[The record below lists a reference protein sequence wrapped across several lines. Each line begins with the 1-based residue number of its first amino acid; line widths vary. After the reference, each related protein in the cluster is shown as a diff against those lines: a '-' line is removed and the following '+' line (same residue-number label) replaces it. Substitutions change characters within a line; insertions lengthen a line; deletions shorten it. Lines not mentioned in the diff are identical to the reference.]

1 MSKEREIRNQFK
13 KYPKNLVDFLV
24 KSDSLDKFVISDDYY
39 YIKNRH
45 SNTPLNPLIYVA
57 KNFESVAKEL
67 ICNYGA
73 VVKKGYHT
81 KYQTVRLNT
90 ESREYFDLGDSRTV
104 RANLVFNFDCNID
117 GKKFPISL
125 VYSAGDNGK
134 YELSSYPHS
143 DYDQNVEK
151 LLAVFAKVQKIEN
164 RNPEA
169 RVEML
174 SDFILMCRESVKA

>member
-1 MSKEREIRNQFK
+1 MSKEYQIRNQFK
-13 KYPKNLVDFLV
+13 KYPNDLVDFLV
-24 KSDSLDKFVISDDYY
+24 KSDCLDKFVINGEYY
-39 YIKNRH
+39 YVKNRH

-67 ICNYGA
+67 ICTYGA
-73 VVKKGYHT
+73 VVTKGYHT
-81 KYQTVRLNT
+81 KYHTVRLNT
-90 ESREYFDLGDSRTV
+90 ESREYFELGDGRTI
-104 RANLVFNFDCNID
+104 RSNLIFNVECNID
-117 GKKFPISL
+117 GKKFPVSL

-151 LLAVFAKVQKIEN
+151 LLAVFAKVKKIEN

-169 RVEML
+169 RVELL
-174 SDFILMCRESVKA
+174 SDFIAMCRESVKV